1 LAVFGPGRRSLGLA
15 NEPALGERGRESSR
29 GHPVRAGDQ
38 ADAARREHAG
48 QQAGD
53 HGNEAGLVD
62 HVGTQ
67 DDRMLLVGQ
76 VAPIE
81 LACRKPRGIKPIFG
95 RTPDNEIQGSR
106 VVVGELHA
114 QASLNGNQAGQPESA
129 ADFQR
134 LRGV

>member
-1 LAVFGPGRRSLGLA
+1 
-15 NEPALGERGRESSR
+15 
-29 GHPVRAGDQ
+29 
-38 ADAARREHAG
+38 
-48 QQAGD
+48 
-53 HGNEAGLVD
+53 
-62 HVGTQ
+62 
-67 DDRMLLVGQ
+67 MLLVGQ

-114 QASLNGNQAGQPESA
+114 QASLHGNQTGQPESA
-129 ADFQR
+129 ADLQC